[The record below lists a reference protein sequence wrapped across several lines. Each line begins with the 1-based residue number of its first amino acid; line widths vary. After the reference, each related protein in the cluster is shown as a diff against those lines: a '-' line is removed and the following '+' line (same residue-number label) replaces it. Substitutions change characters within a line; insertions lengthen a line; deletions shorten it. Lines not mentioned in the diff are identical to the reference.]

1 MSVAIRFA
9 EDQDAGETL
18 YQFDESPLL
27 ARQSRQESNA
37 RSYPR
42 RIPLALKRARGIHV
56 EDVEGRRFIDC
67 LAGAGTCLLYT
78 SPSPRD

>member
-1 MSVAIRFA
+1 MRVAQMSVATRFID
-9 EDQDAGETL
+9 DQLTRITPAAAETL

-42 RIPLALKRARGIHV
+42 RIPL
-56 EDVEGRRFIDC
+56 
-67 LAGAGTCLLYT
+67 
-78 SPSPRD
+78 

>member
-1 MSVAIRFA
+1 MSVATRFID
-9 EDQDAGETL
+9 DQPTQVAPAAAETL

-42 RIPLALKRARGIHV
+42 RIPLALKRAPGI
-56 EDVEGRRFIDC
+56 
-67 LAGAGTCLLYT
+67 
-78 SPSPRD
+78 